1 MTPWTIACQAPLSMG
16 ILQARI
22 LESVAMFSSRGS
34 SQPRD
39 RTQVSHIA
47 GRFFTI
53 WATRETC
60 YLEKGLS
67 QLETRAQNTGVR
79 VHRCRAFSGR
89 ENSQD
94 WKERRERKGERYMC
108 VCVCVCVCILS
119 LFSCVR
125 LFATLWTVARLTL
138 GFFRQEYWSGLPC
151 PPPGDVYIWWER
163 EIHL

>member
-1 MTPWTIACQAPLSMG
+1 MFSPVWLFVIPWTVSCQAPLSTG

-22 LESVAMFSSRGS
+22 LEWVAMFSSRGS

-39 RTQVSHIA
+39 QTQVSHIA
-47 GRFFTI
+47 GWFFTI

-67 QLETRAQNTGVR
+67 QLETIAQNMVVR

-94 WKERRERKGERYMC
+94 WKERRERKGERCVCVCVYVC
-108 VCVCVCVCILS
+108 VCVCVCVCMLS

-125 LFATLWTVARLTL
+125 LFATLWTVARPTL
-138 GFFRQEYWSGLPC
+138 GFFRQEYL
-151 PPPGDVYIWWER
+151 R
-163 EIHL
+163 